1 MTTKMSNKVDPAEVV
16 MYTTAWCGDCWRAKQ
31 VMQSMQVA
39 YREVDISKDE
49 EAAELVLTL
58 NNGYR
63 SVPTLVFPDGS
74 VLSEPPTTKLVQKLQ
89 ELQA

>member
-1 MTTKMSNKVDPAEVV
+1 MTTQMSNKVDPAEVV

-74 VLSEPPTTKLVQKLQ
+74 MLSEPPTTKLVQKLQ
-89 ELQA
+89 ELQG